1 MRGQYFRYRP
11 IRALYLQVR
20 TILGLTATAPES
32 LTRAVAGH
40 LGVRLED
47 VIRGPLLPGNLSLT
61 VSRY

>member
-1 MRGQYFRYRP
+1 MRGQYSRSRP

-40 LGVRLED
+40 LGVMLED